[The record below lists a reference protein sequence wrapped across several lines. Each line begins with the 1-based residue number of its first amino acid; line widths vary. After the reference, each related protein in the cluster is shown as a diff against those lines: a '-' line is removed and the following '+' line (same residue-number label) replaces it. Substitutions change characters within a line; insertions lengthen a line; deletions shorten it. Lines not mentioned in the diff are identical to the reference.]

1 MPAPNYNL
9 LDLIHILLKW
19 KKQILYVTLAA
30 ALISSIISFLLP
42 VYYKSTA
49 TFYAYNLKSFDPR
62 NLSTEET
69 MEIFGDKEDAD
80 RLVTIGTSSGLEN
93 SMIAKFNLFKRYDID
108 STEKF
113 ARTDLVEELR
123 SNLEVIKN
131 ERSAIEVTV
140 YDKDPV
146 VAAQM
151 ANEAVRFM
159 DEINKGPVMENNR
172 KLLYVLKD
180 QLDAKYTQ
188 LDSLSRSVRNLKKGD
203 APAGKSANQYFDD
216 LKSVDIRL
224 TEDLA
229 ETIKLKEKYDMAAA
243 LYKSNVSSIFLVEP
257 AGVSEKKAK
266 PIRWLIVVASTLGS
280 FMLICLVAI
289 FMETYKNDGGK
300 PDTDRA

>member
-9 LDLIHILLKW
+9 FDLLHILLKW
-19 KKQILYVTLAA
+19 KKQIIYATIAA
-30 ALISSIISFLLP
+30 AVISAIISFLVP

-49 TFYAYNLKSFDPR
+49 VFYAYNLKSFDPR
-62 NLSTEET
+62 NFSTQET
-69 MEIFGDKEDAD
+69 MEIFGDREDAD
-80 RLVTIGTSSGLEN
+80 RLVTIGASSGLEN
-93 SMIAKFNLFKRYDID
+93 SMIAKFNLFERYEID

-113 ARTDLVEELR
+113 ARTKLVEELR
-123 SNLEVIKN
+123 SNLDVMKN

-159 DEINKGPVMENNR
+159 DEINKGPVMDNNR

-180 QLDAKYTQ
+180 QLDAKYAQ
-188 LDSLSRSVRNLKKGD
+188 LDSLSRAVRILKKGD
-203 APAGKSANQYFDD
+203 APSAKSAYQYFED

-229 ETIKLKEKYDMAAA
+229 ETVKLKEKYDMAAA
-243 LYKSNVSSIFLVEP
+243 LYKSDVSSIFIVEP
-257 AGVSEKKAK
+257 AGVSERKAK

-280 FMLICLVAI
+280 FMLMCLVAI
-289 FMETYKNDGGK
+289 FMEVYKNDGSKSDAG
-300 PDTDRA
+300 RA

>member
-9 LDLIHILLKW
+9 FDLLHILLKW
-19 KKQILYVTLAA
+19 KKQILYTTLAA
-30 ALISSIISFLLP
+30 AAISAIISFLVP

-49 TFYAYNLKSFDPR
+49 VFYAYNLKSFDPR
-62 NLSTEET
+62 NFSTQET
-69 MEIFGDKEDAD
+69 MEIFGDREDAD
-80 RLVTIGTSSGLEN
+80 RLVTIGASSGLEN
-93 SMIAKFNLFKRYDID
+93 SMIAKFNLFERYEID
-108 STEKF
+108 TTEKF
-113 ARTDLVEELR
+113 ARTKVVEELR
-123 SNLEVIKN
+123 SNLDVMKN

-159 DEINKGPVMENNR
+159 DEINKGPVMDNNR

-180 QLDAKYTQ
+180 QLDAKYAQ
-188 LDSLSRSVRNLKKGD
+188 LDSLSRAIRILKKGEV
-203 APAGKSANQYFDD
+203 PSGKSAYQYFED

-229 ETIKLKEKYDMAAA
+229 ETLKLKEKYDMAAA
-243 LYKSNVSSIFLVEP
+243 LYKSDVSSIFLVEP

-266 PIRWLIVVASTLGS
+266 PIRWLIVVASTVGS

-289 FMETYKNDGGK
+289 FMEIYKNDGG
-300 PDTDRA
+300 RSHAVRV